1 MKGNGIGSIF
11 SGLMR
16 SALPMLKR
24 GAMSAGKKLLSGGL
38 ESSRMLCLKR
48 ILLNPQRVDLKPLGE
63 IFWVM
68 QNLRYCKNL
77 EEGKVKVENETPPQQ

>member
-24 GAMSAGKKLLSGGL
+24 GAMSAGKKLLSGGAGVL
-38 ESSRMLCLKR
+38 SDVMSGQNLAQSAKSRFKAAGR
-48 ILLNPQRVDLKPLGE
+48 DTLG
-63 IFWVM
+63 M
-68 QNLRYCKNL
+68 QNLRCCKNL
-77 EEGKVKVENETPPQQ
+77 EEVEVKVKNETSPQP